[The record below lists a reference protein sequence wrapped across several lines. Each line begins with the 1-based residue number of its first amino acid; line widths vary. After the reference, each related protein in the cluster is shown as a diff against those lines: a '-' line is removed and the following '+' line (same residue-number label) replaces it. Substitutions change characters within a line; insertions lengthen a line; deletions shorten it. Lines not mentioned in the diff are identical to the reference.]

1 MASNLDTRSL
11 EAGIKKLTKLI
22 EDAALRGV
30 NDVASEVLRLSSF
43 EVPHDTGLLQTSGNV
58 EPYKKDEV
66 IVGYN
71 KTYAA
76 RLHEN
81 PQFNFQKGR
90 KGKYLEDPIKNNTN
104 IFIKYIREAVEAV
117 IK

>member
-1 MASNLDTRSL
+1 MAGNVDTSSL
-11 EAGIKKLTKLI
+11 EAGILKLTQLI
-22 EDAALRGV
+22 DKAVLRGV
-30 NDVASEVLRLSSF
+30 NDVASEVLRLSTYQ
-43 EVPHDTGLLQTSGNV
+43 VPHDLGLLQASGNV
-58 EPYKKDEV
+58 EPYKADEV

-81 PQFNFQKGR
+81 PQFKFQKGR
-90 KGKYLEDPIKNNTN
+90 KGKYLEDPIKQNTS
-104 IFIKYIREAVEAV
+104 IFIKYMEEAVKAV